1 MPSAPRFPRF
11 TLGFTSAMSVR
22 LRVQPLPGRVVR
34 DREAALPPAPAF
46 RVVLV
51 GAPREVARVRDR
63 LHRPGV
69 ALASGV
75 EVSRLDDAWRA
86 LGDGG
91 VDVAVVVLP
100 ASDPDALLAFA
111 RLQSA
116 TPEVPFVVVV
126 DALREGD
133 GLEALRCGA
142 QEYVLRERL
151 DSRGLARALRCAVE
165 RHRHLALL
173 REMSF
178 TDPLTRLHNRRGFFA
193 LAEAQLQ
200 LVHRSRRNATLL
212 YVDVDGLKVIND
224 VYGHAEGDRALV
236 RVAHALR
243 GTLRR
248 SDLVAR
254 LGGDEFVA
262 LLFDTDAGA
271 ITATLRRI
279 DEALTRV
286 EAPGP
291 ARPVTVS
298 VGHARLDPAEVP
310 DLPALL
316 ARADQDLYRGR
327 RRRPSR
333 SPVNATGRPEGRP
346 ASRAR

>member
-1 MPSAPRFPRF
+1 
-11 TLGFTSAMSVR
+11 MSVR

-34 DREAALPPAPAF
+34 DREAGLPPAPPF
-46 RVVLV
+46 RVLLV
-51 GAPREVARVRDR
+51 GPPREVARVRER
-63 LHRPGV
+63 LHRPGI

-75 EVSRLDDAWRA
+75 EVRLEDAWRA
-86 LGDGG
+86 LGYGG
-91 VDVAVVVLP
+91 VDVAVVVLT
-100 ASDPDALLAFA
+100 ASDADALLAFT

-126 DALREGD
+126 DAAREAD

-178 TDPLTRLHNRRGFFA
+178 TDPLTRLHNRRGFLA

-200 LVHRSRRNATLL
+200 LVHRSRRDATLL

-236 RVAHALR
+236 RVAQALR

-254 LGGDEFVA
+254 MGGDEFVA

-271 ITATLRRI
+271 TAATLRRI
-279 DEALTRV
+279 QEALARDESTVPR
-286 EAPGP
+286 
-291 ARPVTVS
+291 RPVTVS
-298 VGHARLDPAEVP
+298 TGHARLDPAAVP
-310 DLPALL
+310 DLGNLL
-316 ARADQDLYRGR
+316 ARADQDLYRR
-327 RRRPSR
+327 RTRRAARAPA
-333 SPVNATGRPEGRP
+333 NATGRPEGRP
-346 ASRAR
+346 VSRAR

>member
-1 MPSAPRFPRF
+1 V
-11 TLGFTSAMSVR
+11 L
-22 LRVQPLPGRVVR
+22 
-34 DREAALPPAPAF
+34 
-46 RVVLV
+46 LV
-51 GAPREVARVRDR
+51 GPRREVARVRSL

-86 LGDGG
+86 LGEGG
-91 VDVAVVVLP
+91 MDVALVVLS
-100 ASDPDALLAFA
+100 AADADALLAFT

-126 DALREGD
+126 DAARESD

-142 QEYVLRERL
+142 QEYVLREKL
-151 DSRGLARALRCAVE
+151 ESRGIARALRCAVE

-193 LAEAQLQ
+193 LADAQLQ

-236 RVAHALR
+236 RVARALR

-262 LLFDTDAGA
+262 LLFDTDAA
-271 ITATLRRI
+271 AVAPTLRRI
-279 DEALTRV
+279 DEALTRDDP
-286 EAPGP
+286 AAP
-291 ARPVTVS
+291 ARTVTAS
-298 VGHARLDPAEVP
+298 IGHARLDPDEVP
-310 DLPALL
+310 DLNRLL

-327 RRRPSR
+327 RRRPAR
-333 SPVNATGRPEGRP
+333 PAAHAAGRPEGRP
-346 ASRAR
+346 VTRAR